1 MPRRIRNVPKRAT
14 RSNRINHIDDFDQLP
29 EFITKDSSKR
39 RERQNDIYSEY
50 AEILPRNDNQK
61 KYLDLLEDETK
72 SIVIATGP
80 AGTGKSLF
88 ATMYAI
94 KQLQDNNIRKILI
107 TRPAVGVDEE
117 EHGFLPGNLTE
128 KLMPWAK
135 PIVDIF
141 EEYYSLPTI
150 NRMILE
156 NIIEFTPISMVRG
169 RTFKNSIIIFDE
181 AQNSLPTAMKAVL
194 TRIGEGS
201 RIFVTGDME
210 QHDRG
215 YAINGLRDFI
225 DRLKTSKS
233 SMIAHCEFNIS
244 DVERHPCVAE
254 VLNIY
259 K

>member
-1 MPRRIRNVPKRAT
+1 MPRRIRNVPKRSA
-14 RSNRINHIDDFDQLP
+14 RRNPREDRNGPQLP
-29 EFITKDSSKR
+29 DFIKDQPR
-39 RERQNDIYSEY
+39 RRQQPEEHMRYERV
-50 AEILPRNDNQK
+50 EILPRNLAQER
-61 KYLDLLEDETK
+61 YLELLEDEYN

-80 AGTGKSLF
+80 AGTGKSLLC
-88 ATMYAI
+88 TLYAI
-94 KQLQDNNIRKILI
+94 KQLQNDDIKKIII

-117 EHGFLPGNLTE
+117 EHGFLPGSLTE

-141 EEYYSLPTI
+141 EEYYSLSTI
-150 NRMILE
+150 NKMLE
-156 NIIEFTPISMVRG
+156 NNILEFTPISMVRG
-169 RTFKNSIIIFDE
+169 RTFKNSIVIFDE

-194 TRIGEGS
+194 TRIGDGS
-201 RIFVTGDME
+201 RMFVTGDIE

-215 YAINGLRDFI
+215 YAVNGLKDFI
-225 DRLKTSKS
+225 DRLKIYKS
-233 SMIAHCEFNIS
+233 SMIAHCEFDIQ